1 MIDRIPS
8 SILARIYAKINSST
22 ATAGKS
28 AYEIAVQNG
37 YLGNIQQWL
46 LSLKGSDG
54 KDGKDGA
61 QGLPGSKGDTGDR
74 GLQGE
79 QGLKGDKGDTGAQ
92 GPAGTISGV
101 NAKATG
107 DVAIAVANTWYDGC
121 SLTLQAGTYLITAQI
136 TILRSTTTAM
146 FHYARVTDKTNH
158 YASSEAYTPSVA
170 NQASSISLTTLITLA
185 GQTVIYLQGTSSQTG
200 TIKAATHANASG
212 NNATQLNAI
221 KLS

>member
-1 MIDRIPS
+1 MRITQS
-8 SILARIYAKINSST
+8 NLIAKILNKVNNASAS
-22 ATAGKS
+22 AGKS
-28 AYEIAVQNG
+28 AYEVAVQNG
-37 YLGNIQQWL
+37 FEGNVHQWL
-46 LSLKGSDG
+46 ASLKGSNGNDG
-54 KDGKDGA
+54 E
-61 QGLPGSKGDTGDR
+61 PGSAGAKGDTGER

-79 QGLKGDKGDTGAQ
+79 Q

-146 FHYARVTDKTNH
+146 FRYARITDKTNH
-158 YASSEAYTPSVA
+158 YASGEDYTPSVA
-170 NQASSISLTTLITLA
+170 NQVSSISLTTIITLA
-185 GQTVIYLQGTSSQTG
+185 GQTIIYLQGTSSQVG
-200 TIKAATHANASG
+200 TIKAAIHLNGSG
-212 NNATQLNAI
+212 SNATQLNAI